1 MNEQNEDDAIKA
13 THNWAALKLAE
24 LIARLRVGVQL
35 GNPIPY
41 PWKERK

>member
-1 MNEQNEDDAIKA
+1 MERDV
-13 THNWAALKLAE
+13 HVWAAVKLRE